1 MLQASGGKG
10 GGIAMK
16 RRKFVQAATGGAVA
30 AAVLGKAAGNTKD
43 LYDYRFPLRDLPLRT
58 LSGSD
63 VTVPVRVI
71 GELRDELQ
79 GALLVPGEIGYAK
92 ARRVWNGAIN
102 RRPGLILQCESAADV
117 VKAVN
122 FAREGNLLTAVRGG
136 GHSFHGNS
144 VCDGG
149 LMIDLK
155 RMDSV
160 RMAPDAGVVQ
170 VGPGA
175 VFSQVYR
182 EVLAWNRIALGGS
195 VGHVGVAGLTLGG
208 GIGRLVRKH
217 GLACDNVRSF
227 DLVTADGKLQKVSEG
242 ENRGLYWALRG
253 GCGNFGVVTNF
264 ELRTHPM
271 APTILFGAVVYP
283 WGQARDV
290 LNFYAD
296 FTAQAPEELS
306 AYLFCMFSPD
316 GEPTVVVNLCY
327 SSGRLADGEKA
338 MAPLRSFGR
347 PLSDSVTAEHWLV
360 SHARYDAMVPHGNLY
375 YQADCFAAEFSDE
388 IINALL
394 DAYPAAPSPQN
405 FFTIEHVG
413 GAMSRVP
420 RDATAFAHRD
430 TQYVVEATTQTRD
443 WVVHEENKRWA
454 DASQAAVRP
463 HASGITYQNFAAQ
476 EGPAALAFEENY
488 ARLAQ
493 VKAKH
498 DPANLFRMNAN
509 IEPGAA

>member
-1 MLQASGGKG
+1 
-10 GGIAMK
+10 MK
-16 RRKFVQAATGGAVA
+16 RRKFVRTAAGGAMA
-30 AAVLGKAAGNTKD
+30 AAFLGKAAGKTKD
-43 LYDYRFPLRDLPLRT
+43 PYDYRFPLRDLPLRT
-58 LSGSD
+58 LSGGD
-63 VTVPVRVI
+63 VTVPAQII
-71 GELRDELQ
+71 GELRAELQ
-79 GALLVPGEIGYAK
+79 GTLLVPGEIGYAT
-92 ARRVWNGAIN
+92 ARRVWNGAID
-102 RRPGLILQCESAADV
+102 RRPGLILQCKSAADV

-155 RMDSV
+155 PMDSV
-160 RMAPDAGVVQ
+160 RMAPNAEAVH

-182 EVLAWNRIALGGS
+182 EVLTWNRIALGGS
-195 VGHVGVAGLTLGG
+195 VGHVGAAGLTLGG
-208 GIGRLVRKH
+208 GIGRLARKH

-242 ENRGLYWALRG
+242 ENSDLYWALRG

-264 ELRTHPM
+264 ELQTHAM
-271 APTILFGAVVYP
+271 HPTILFGAVVYP
-283 WGQARDV
+283 WQQARDV

-306 AYLFCMFSPD
+306 AYLFCMFLPD

-327 SSGRLADGEKA
+327 ATGRLTEGEKA
-338 MAPLRSFGR
+338 MQPLRGFGR
-347 PLSDSVTAEHWLV
+347 PLSDSVVAEHWLV

-375 YQADCFAAEFSDE
+375 YQADSFATEFSDE
-388 IINALL
+388 IVDALL

-413 GAMSRVP
+413 GALSRVP
-420 RDATAFAHRD
+420 RDATAFVHRD

-443 WVVHEENKRWA
+443 WAVHGANKRWA
-454 DASQAAVRP
+454 DQSQAAVRP

-476 EGPAALAFEENY
+476 DGPAAVAFEENY
-488 ARLAQ
+488 ALLAQ

-509 IEPGAA
+509 IEPSAA

>member
-1 MLQASGGKG
+1 
-10 GGIAMK
+10 MK

-30 AAVLGKAAGNTKD
+30 AAVLGKAAGNAKD

-63 VTVPVRVI
+63 VTVPVQVI

-182 EVLAWNRIALGGS
+182 EVLAWKRIALGGS
-195 VGHVGVAGLTLGG
+195 VGHVGAAGLTLGG
-208 GIGRLVRKH
+208 GIGRLARKH

>member
-1 MLQASGGKG
+1 
-10 GGIAMK
+10 MK
-16 RRKFVQAATGGAVA
+16 RRKFLA
-30 AAVLGKAAGNTKD
+30 AAAAGAASATVLGRTAGEAKD
-43 LYDYRFPLRDLPLRT
+43 LYDYRFPLRDLSLRT
-58 LSGSD
+58 LSGGNAR
-63 VTVPVRVI
+63 VPAKIV
-71 GELRDELQ
+71 GELRAELQ

-92 ARRVWNGAIN
+92 ARRVWNGAID
-102 RRPGLILQCESAADV
+102 RRPGLIAQCASAADV

-149 LMIDLK
+149 LMIDLQ

-160 RMAPDAGVVQ
+160 RMAPDAEAVH

-175 VFSQVYR
+175 LFSQVYR
-182 EVLAWNRIALGGS
+182 EALAWNRIALGGS
-195 VGHVGVAGLTLGG
+195 VGHVGAAGLTLGG
-208 GIGRLVRKH
+208 GIGRLARKH

-242 ENRGLYWALRG
+242 ENRDLYWALRG

-271 APTILFGAVVYP
+271 DPIILFGAVVYP
-283 WGQARDV
+283 WKQARDV

-306 AYLFCMFSPD
+306 AYLFFMFSPD
-316 GEPTVVVNLCY
+316 GEPTVVVNLCH
-327 SSGRLADGEKA
+327 STGRLADGEKA
-338 MAPLRSFGR
+338 MAPMRGFGR
-347 PLSDSVTAEHWLV
+347 PLSDSVVAEHWLV
-360 SHARYDAMVPHGNLY
+360 SHARYDDMVPHGNLY

-388 IINALL
+388 IINVLI

-413 GAMSRVP
+413 GALSRVP
-420 RDATAFAHRD
+420 RDATAFVHRD
-430 TQYVVEATTQTRD
+430 TRYVVEATTQTRD
-443 WVVHEENKRWA
+443 WSIHEANKRWA

-463 HASGITYQNFAAQ
+463 YASGITYQNFAAQ
-476 EGPAALAFEENY
+476 DGPAALAFEENY
-488 ARLAQ
+488 KRLAQ

-509 IEPGAA
+509 VEPGAA

>member
-1 MLQASGGKG
+1 
-10 GGIAMK
+10 MK

-63 VTVPVRVI
+63 VTVPVQVI

-195 VGHVGVAGLTLGG
+195 VGHVGAAGLTLGG
-208 GIGRLVRKH
+208 GIGRLARKH

-227 DLVTADGKLQKVSEG
+227 DLVTADGKLQKVSER

>member
-1 MLQASGGKG
+1 M
-10 GGIAMK
+10 
-16 RRKFVQAATGGAVA
+16 QAAAAGAVA
-30 AAVLGKAAGNTKD
+30 GTVLGKAAGKTKD

-58 LSGSD
+58 LSGGD
-63 VTVPVRVI
+63 VAVPAQAI
-71 GELRDELQ
+71 GELRAELQ

-92 ARRVWNGAIN
+92 ARRVWNGAID
-102 RRPGLILQCESAADV
+102 RRPGLILQCASAADV
-117 VKAVN
+117 AKAVD

-149 LMIDLK
+149 LMIDLQ

-160 RMAPDAGVVQ
+160 RMAPGADVVQ

-175 VFSQVYR
+175 LFSQVYR
-182 EVLAWNRIALGGS
+182 EVTAWNRIALGGS
-195 VGHVGVAGLTLGG
+195 VGHVGAAGLTLGG
-208 GIGRLVRKH
+208 GVGRLARKH

-227 DLVTADGKLQKVSEG
+227 DLVTADGQLKRVSEA
-242 ENRGLYWALRG
+242 ENADLHWALRG
-253 GCGNFGVVTNF
+253 GSGNFGVVTNL
-264 ELRTHPM
+264 ELQTHPM
-271 APTILFGAVVYP
+271 QPTILFGALVYP
-283 WGQARDV
+283 WRQARDV

-327 SSGRLADGEKA
+327 STGRLADGERA
-338 MAPLRSFGR
+338 VQPWRSFGK
-347 PLSDSVTAEHWLV
+347 PLSDSVAAEHWLV
-360 SHARYDAMVPHGNLY
+360 SHGRYDNMVPHGNLY
-375 YQADCFAAEFSDE
+375 HQADCFAAQFSDE
-388 IINALL
+388 IIDVLL

-413 GAMSRVP
+413 GALSRVP
-420 RDATAFAHRD
+420 RDATAFVHRD

-443 WVVHEENKRWA
+443 WDVHEANKRWA

-476 EGPAALAFEENY
+476 DGPAALAFEENY

-493 VKAKH
+493 IKAKH
-498 DPANLFRMNAN
+498 DPTNLFRMNAN
-509 IEPGAA
+509 IEPSAA

>member
-1 MLQASGGKG
+1 
-10 GGIAMK
+10 MK

-63 VTVPVRVI
+63 VTVPVQVI

-195 VGHVGVAGLTLGG
+195 VGHVGAAGLTLGG
-208 GIGRLVRKH
+208 GIGRLARKH

-264 ELRTHPM
+264 ELWTHPM

-413 GAMSRVP
+413 GALSRVP

-493 VKAKH
+493 LKAKH